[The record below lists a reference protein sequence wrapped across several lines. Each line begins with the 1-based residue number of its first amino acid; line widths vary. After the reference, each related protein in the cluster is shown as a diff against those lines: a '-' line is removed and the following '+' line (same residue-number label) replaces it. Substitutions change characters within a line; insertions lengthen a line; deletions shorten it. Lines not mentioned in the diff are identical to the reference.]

1 MIISVK
7 NLASSFEN
15 VNKNPAAFKLAKDIE
30 SFSDYMDPY
39 GYRDYIDEM
48 HGGDVAKSINSLYND
63 IMSGDI
69 ESVLDWLAEQATD
82 INLDKNDRRT
92 AFDLF
97 YRLYDYKKER

>member
-15 VNKNPAAFKLAKDIE
+15 VNKDPAAFLLAQDIE
-30 SFSDYMDPY
+30 RLADILDPY
-39 GYRDYIDEM
+39 GYRDYVDEM

-82 INLDKNDRRT
+82 INLDKNDQHK